1 LGAENQP
8 PEVVFGVMVGLRAR
22 LGELAAPLEVS
33 LVTVCRWF
41 AVGLLL
47 VPAYVALLVLVYLRS
62 LRGITKQLVYH
73 LFSVV

>member
-1 LGAENQP
+1 MA
-8 PEVVFGVMVGLRAR
+8 GLRAR

-33 LVTVCRWF
+33 LVAVCRWF

-47 VPAYVALLVLVYLRS
+47 APAYVALLVLVCPRS
-62 LRGITKQLVYH
+62 LHDITKQLVYP